1 MAALR
6 NVWNYDISRSPLK
19 IKKTYYYA
27 LQRVS
32 AVRVSVLN
40 YVNTIIAIFLGWLL
54 LDEVITLDFIIAAVL
69 IMSGVFIINY
79 KRK

>member
-27 LQRVS
+27 LQLSRYTELYS
-32 AVRVSVLN
+32 IGARTCYGSDIAYSECRN
-40 YVNTIIAIFLGWLL
+40 KNKEETITRLSTFKLWIAPP
-54 LDEVITLDFIIAAVL
+54 
-69 IMSGVFIINY
+69 
-79 KRK
+79 